1 MLKKYNRSFHLY
13 TDMDY
18 KLTQYSKAS
27 GCGCKIAPSVLE
39 EILKGT
45 GQAMSFGQLLVGNET
60 KDDAAVFEL
69 HNGDCIISTTDF
81 FTPIVDKPSDFGKI
95 SACNAISD
103 VYAMGGK
110 PLMAVAILGWPVDK
124 IPVEAAREVI
134 RGAQEICNAAG
145 IPLAG
150 GHSVD
155 TQEPLFGLAV
165 TGQIRKENL
174 KKNNTIRENDLLYL
188 TKPLGTGILSAALK
202 RGLLKPEDYPVL
214 LDTAS
219 ALNSI
224 GEKAGQLGFVHA
236 MTDITGFGF
245 AGHLLEMLEGNHLS
259 AVIEKENIPVMAGV
273 RDYMAQFVFPDNTT
287 RNFNA
292 QAHRTAGMADLD
304 FMIYCDPQTSGG
316 LLISVDEHYEV
327 AMDEFLKK
335 NAQFFAKVGRMTER
349 KEKEIMF
356 V

>member
-1 MLKKYNRSFHLY
+1 MN
-13 TDMDY
+13 Y

-27 GCGCKIAPSVLE
+27 GCGCKIAPAVLE

-45 GQAMSFGQLLVGNET
+45 GQNMSFSQLLVGNET
-60 KDDAAVFEL
+60 RDDAAVFEL

-81 FTPIVDKPSDFGKI
+81 FTPIVDDPFDFGKI

-124 IPVEAAREVI
+124 IPAEVAKEVI
-134 RGAQEICNAAG
+134 KGAQEICSAAG

-155 TQEPLFGLAV
+155 TQDPLFGLAV
-165 TGQIRKENL
+165 TGHIRKEHL
-174 KKNNTIRENDLLYL
+174 KKNNTVKENDILYL

-202 RGLLKPEDYPVL
+202 RGLLKAEDYSL
-214 LDTAS
+214 LLNTAS
-219 ALNSI
+219 TLNSI
-224 GEKAGQLGFVHA
+224 GEKAGQLSYVHA
-236 MTDITGFGF
+236 MTDVTGFGF
-245 AGHLLEMLEGNHLS
+245 TGHLLEMIEGNALS
-259 AVIEKENIPVMAGV
+259 AVIEKEKIPVMSSV
-273 RDYMAQFVFPDNTT
+273 KEYMSQFIFPDNTT

-292 QAHRTAGMADLD
+292 QSARTEGMADLN
-304 FMIYCDPQTSGG
+304 FMLYCDPQTSGG
-316 LLISVDEHYEV
+316 LLISVDKNHESD
-327 AMDEFLKK
+327 MDDLLKSNK
-335 NAQFFAKVGRMTER
+335 QFFSKIGQITSR
-349 KEKEIMF
+349 KEKEIVF

>member
-1 MLKKYNRSFHLY
+1 MHKRYNRSFHLY

-18 KLTQYSKAS
+18 KLTHYSKAS
-27 GCGCKIAPSVLE
+27 GCGCKIAPTVLE

-45 GQAMSFGQLLVGNET
+45 GQAMSFSQLLVGNET
-60 KDDAAVFEL
+60 RDDAAVFEL

-81 FTPIVDKPSDFGKI
+81 FTPIVDKPFDFGKI

-124 IPVEAAREVI
+124 VPVEAAREVI

-165 TGQIRKENL
+165 TGRIQKENL
-174 KKNNTIRENDLLYL
+174 KKNNTVRENDLIYL

-202 RGLLKPEDYPVL
+202 RGLLKPEEYTAL

-236 MTDITGFGF
+236 MTDVTGFGF
-245 AGHLLEMLEGNHLS
+245 TGHLLEMLEGNHVS
-259 AVIEKENIPVMAGV
+259 AVIEKSKIPVLNSV
-273 RDYMAQFVFPDNTT
+273 KDYMSQFVFPDNTT

-292 QAHRTAGMADLD
+292 QAHHTEGMADLD
-304 FMIYCDPQTSGG
+304 FMLYCDPQTSGG

-327 AMDEFLKK
+327 AIEEFFRK
-335 NAQFFAKVGRMTER
+335 NDQFFCKVGKITSR

-356 V
+356 I

>member
-1 MLKKYNRSFHLY
+1 
-13 TDMDY
+13 MDY

-27 GCGCKIAPSVLE
+27 GCGCKIAPAVLE

-45 GQAMSFGQLLVGNET
+45 GQTMSFSQLLVGNET
-60 KDDAAVFEL
+60 RDDAAVFEL

-81 FTPIVDKPSDFGKI
+81 FTPIVDDAFDFGKI

-124 IPVEAAREVI
+124 IPAEVAKEVI
-134 RGAQEICNAAG
+134 KGAQEICSAAG

-155 TQEPLFGLAV
+155 TQDPLFGLAV
-165 TGQIRKENL
+165 TGHIRKEHL
-174 KKNNTIRENDLLYL
+174 KKNNTIKENDILYL

-202 RGLLKPEDYPVL
+202 RGLLKAEDYSL
-214 LDTAS
+214 LLNTAS
-219 ALNSI
+219 TLNSI
-224 GEKAGQLGFVHA
+224 GEKAGQQSYVHA
-236 MTDITGFGF
+236 MTDVTGFGF
-245 AGHLLEMLEGNHLS
+245 AGHLLEMLEGNNLS
-259 AVIEKENIPVMAGV
+259 AIIEKEKIPVMNSV
-273 RDYMAQFVFPDNTT
+273 KEYMSQFVFPDNTT

-292 QAHRTAGMADLD
+292 QSARTEGMVDLD
-304 FMIYCDPQTSGG
+304 FMLYCDPQTSGG
-316 LLISVDEHYEV
+316 LLISVDKNHE
-327 AMDEFLKK
+327 ADMDDLLKS
-335 NAQFFAKVGRMTER
+335 NNQFFSKIGQITSR
-349 KEKEIMF
+349 KEKEIVF